1 MKRKKMAKKAKK
13 KNKKNYLY
21 IDISDMK
28 AAKKEWEDVEDLIEA
43 ESGVALIEEVR
54 RETKPNP

>member
-1 MKRKKMAKKAKK
+1 MKKKKMAKK

-43 ESGVALIEEVR
+43 ESGIALIESVR
-54 RETKPNP
+54 KETKPCP